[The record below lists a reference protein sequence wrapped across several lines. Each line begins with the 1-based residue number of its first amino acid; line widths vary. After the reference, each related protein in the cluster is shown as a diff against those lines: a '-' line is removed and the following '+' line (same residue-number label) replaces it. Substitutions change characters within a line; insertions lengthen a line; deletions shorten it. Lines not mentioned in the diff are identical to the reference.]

1 MKREIEMMQMFNA
14 KSSKLAEMYV
24 FARDQ
29 DDAIMIYSS
38 FKKLI
43 NTTQDPYEIKRVDD
57 GPGWEPNRAVRR
69 ILKAGTRG
77 VGMPYPKANE
87 WLPEASEWIVWHA
100 PPNL

>member
-1 MKREIEMMQMFNA
+1 MQMFNA
-14 KSSKLAEMYV
+14 TSSKLPKLYV
-24 FARDQ
+24 FARNRE
-29 DDAIMIYSS
+29 DAINIYVS
-38 FKKLI
+38 FHKLI
-43 NTTQDPYEIKRVDD
+43 DTTQDLGEIKRVDD

-87 WLPEASEWIVWHA
+87 WLTEASEWIVWHA

>member
-1 MKREIEMMQMFNA
+1 MQMYYA
-14 KSSKLAEMYV
+14 TSLKLRELYV

-29 DDAIMIYSS
+29 QDAIIIYAS

-43 NTTQDPYEIKRVDD
+43 DTTQDLGEIKRVDD
-57 GPGWEPNRAVRR
+57 GPGWKPNRAVRR
-69 ILKAGTRG
+69 MLRAGMRG

-87 WLPEASEWIVWHA
+87 WLTEASEWIVWHA

>member
-1 MKREIEMMQMFNA
+1 MQMYYA
-14 KSSKLAEMYV
+14 TSSDLAELYV

-29 DDAIMIYSS
+29 QDAINIYTS

-43 NTTQDPYEIKRVDD
+43 DTTQNLGKIKRVDD
-57 GPGWEPNRAVRR
+57 GPGWKPNRAVRR
-69 ILKAGTRG
+69 ILKAETRG

-87 WLPEASEWIVWHA
+87 WLTEASEWIVWHA